1 MFDQYQSWQHND
13 MTQDYALWQSDYI
26 ANNLALIQDDIE
38 LAHSHF
44 VKLFPKEDSTWS
56 FYKYNIFALTAPSL
70 AFYEIYK
77 ELKTLV
83 LAELGTA
90 RPLWFQAWI
99 NHHSYDQLLQRHHHE
114 FDYHGYISI
123 DPKATKT
130 VFDDYEIINKP
141 GQFYFGPGNRYHSV
155 EALEPFEGVRT
166 TIGFD
171 IHTLPKNPPGVEY
184 IERPFLNMSMMP
196 LL

>member
-1 MFDQYQSWQHND
+1 
-13 MTQDYALWQSDYI
+13 MTQDYVLWQSQYI
-26 ANNLALIQDDIE
+26 ADNLSLIQDDIA
-38 LAHSHF
+38 LAHTHF
-44 VKLFPKEDSTWS
+44 SKLFPNEDSTWS

-77 ELKTLV
+77 ELRTLV
-83 LAELGTA
+83 LSELGTA
-90 RPLWFQAWI
+90 RPLWLQAWI
-99 NHHSYDQLLQRHHHE
+99 NHHTYDQLLQRHHHE
-114 FDYHGYISI
+114 FAYHGYISI
-123 DPKATKT
+123 DPRSTKT

-155 EALEPFEGVRT
+155 ESLEPFNGVRT

-171 IHTLPKNPPGVEY
+171 IHTLPINPPGIEY